1 MCSTTLHTHTHTQP
15 PPPMEEP
22 ESDSDTEEL
31 EQICEQVSL
40 DKFHHSIASC
50 QNDKQLIDLLHTK
63 YNIPAGFVY
72 HALRKAMG
80 SLKLTTLGHILRMNS
95 FLPVDSLL
103 RADDDQILM
112 LLQRCVTVDR
122 MDAFRVLL
130 PHITNPS
137 QYQVRTELQ
146 SLAVLAAQFGNI
158 EAVRLL
164 CLNYPNCLLQTTP
177 GRSVFVEV
185 ARLMPGDSLTSLK
198 QILLEFIE
206 MGVNVNYQEPD
217 GTTALHVTVENGD
230 MEATELLLS
239 HKACKSL
246 PNAQGKTAVDLSST
260 KELTVK
266 LKEWSDSP
274 TPVEVS
280 LYHAAEKEDF
290 DNLKKL
296 LEKGIPINTKGLY
309 GKTALSA
316 AAQVGNVDIV
326 NFLLSQGASPIPM
339 GCYWPDL
346 PAMIA
351 MCHDHPDVAL
361 ELMQSTEKYLAK
373 ATSEEIKH
381 IKTQLVSLLYHCA
394 RAGAVA
400 VANMVLK
407 SRVKIDPNNEFRR
420 HLAPIHVACKY
431 GQLGMVNLL
440 IRYGAKP
447 DLSTEVYCNKPLHY
461 AAFYG
466 HIDVCKY
473 LLSYHHRIVLVN
485 CKNIQHETPL
495 YCVLRCQLTPE
506 EKNSFVREGSVIFL
520 LAAGAL
526 LIKPGRR
533 KCELRGFNLEVAAQ
547 RWNFLPVQ
555 THKLLMVL
563 RDEGRGMSLAS
574 ECRLVIRGAMQV
586 PVNEETVSELGLPFR
601 LQHYILLK
609 DWFQT

>member
-1 MCSTTLHTHTHTQP
+1 
-15 PPPMEEP
+15 
-22 ESDSDTEEL
+22 
-31 EQICEQVSL
+31 
-40 DKFHHSIASC
+40 
-50 QNDKQLIDLLHTK
+50 
-63 YNIPAGFVY
+63 
-72 HALRKAMG
+72 MG
-80 SLKLTTLGHILRMNS
+80 SLKLTALGHVLRMNAL
-95 FLPVDSLL
+95 LPVDSLL

-112 LLQRCVTVDR
+112 LLQRCVTVER

-137 QYQVRTELQ
+137 QYQVKTELQ
-146 SLAVLAAQFGNI
+146 SLAILAAQFGNV

-185 ARLMPGDSLTSLK
+185 ARSTPPDPSTSLK
-198 QILLEFIE
+198 QVLLEFIE

-217 GTTALHVTVENGD
+217 GTTALHVAVEKGD
-230 MEATELLLS
+230 IEATELLLTHHS
-239 HKACKSL
+239 CKSL
-246 PNAQGKTAVDLSST
+246 TNVQGKSPVDLSPT
-260 KELTVK
+260 KELTIK
-266 LKEWSDSP
+266 LNEWSDSP
-274 TPVEVS
+274 LPVEVS
-280 LYHAAEKEDF
+280 LFHAAEKEDF
-290 DNLKKL
+290 NNLKKL
-296 LEKGIPINTKGLY
+296 LGKGIPINTKAMY

-316 AAQVGNVDIV
+316 AAQVGSKDVV
-326 NFLLSQGASPIPM
+326 NFLLSQGASPIPL

-346 PAMIA
+346 PAMVA
-351 MCHDHPDVAL
+351 MCNDHPDVAL
-361 ELMQSTEKYLAK
+361 QLMHSTEKYLAK
-373 ATSEEIKH
+373 ASPQEIKH

-400 VANMVLK
+400 VATMVLK

-431 GQLGMVNLL
+431 GQLGMVKQL
-440 IRYGAKP
+440 ILYGAKP
-447 DLSTEVYCNKPLHY
+447 DLQTEVYGNRPLHY

-473 LLSYHHRIVLVN
+473 LLSYHHRIVFVN

-495 YCVLRCQLTPE
+495 YCVLRCQLNPE
-506 EKNSFVREGSVIFL
+506 EKNLFVREVSVIFL

-547 RWNFLPVQ
+547 RWNFVPIQ
-555 THKLLMVL
+555 THKLLMVV